1 MADVFLSYARE
12 DRDTAS
18 RLVTALQATGW
29 SVWWDARITAG
40 QEFPPAIRGA
50 LEAARCV
57 VVLWSSSSI
66 RSSYV
71 EAEAIRARDR
81 GVLLPASLDDVQVPV
96 PFNTLQ
102 TVSLARWKGG
112 HEENVGYGALLDTV
126 VSWTLSRTANGT
138 RLRLVHAGFVVP
150 RNKSAFEIM
159 SGGWKKVVSS
169 LGAIAGEQD

>member
-81 GVLLPASLDDVQVPV
+81 GVLLPASLDDVTIPV

-112 HEENVGYGALLDTV
+112 HEDDSFRPLARAAQTLIDRDGKPAPPPGPQAHPADDSLPNDCLSELTFADQRGALAL
-126 VSWTLSRTANGT
+126 L
-138 RLRLVHAGFVVP
+138 
-150 RNKSAFEIM
+150 
-159 SGGWKKVVSS
+159 
-169 LGAIAGEQD
+169 